1 MAKQQYLKGAL
12 LYDRFLSGFANYEG
26 LNIISRT
33 DILHI
38 SLDGHEYY
46 IYLKCVS
53 HKGNPYPQNDQRAQ
67 LPQRPIFDTVKQSNV
82 DFLFLGYDMENDVFV
97 CWDPLKVRQ
106 RLNVKSYVSF
116 YSFKDLQ
123 SNVQLG
129 KIDTAELSNG
139 DKFVLFKREDMLS
152 FFNMIKVH
160 FPQLKETD
168 PIEQTDEEQSQETPA
183 LPSSKKVE
191 VVGLLTNV
199 NSDQSIKLLIDS
211 LVTDGQTRMQIICS
225 CMNDFQRFYYKMKL
239 TDWKRI
245 IYAYLNK
252 TDIGS

>member
-1 MAKQQYLKGAL
+1 MAKQQYIKGAP
-12 LYDRFLSGFANYEG
+12 LYDRFLSGFSNYEG
-26 LNIISRT
+26 LNIISRI

-46 IYLKCVS
+46 IYLKCIS
-53 HKGNPYPQNDQRAQ
+53 HKGNPYPLNDQRAQ
-67 LPQRPIFDTVKQSNV
+67 LPQRPIFDIVKQSNV
-82 DFLFLGYDMENDVFV
+82 DFLFLGYDMDNDVFV

-116 YSFKDLQ
+116 YSFKNLQ

-152 FFNMIKVH
+152 FFNMINVH
-160 FPQLKETD
+160 FHQLKETD
-168 PIEQTDEEQSQETPA
+168 FIEQTSKEQSQET
-183 LPSSKKVE
+183 LTLHSSKKVE
-191 VVGLLTNV
+191 IIGLLTNV

-211 LVTDGQTRMQIICS
+211 LATNGQTRMQIICT
-225 CMNDFQRFYYKMKL
+225 CMNNFQKNYYKMKL
-239 TDWKRI
+239 TDWKKVI
-245 IYAYLNK
+245 DTYLNEA
-252 TDIGS
+252 DIGK